1 MIKWYRNTRYTRIGL
16 STPERRRDS
25 VESWR
30 ELIQFIENG
39 LGDEA
44 ERLERKRVREVQTLA
59 IKLIQDSEE

>member
-1 MIKWYRNTRYTRIGL
+1 
-16 STPERRRDS
+16 ES

-59 IKLIQDSEE
+59 IKLIQSSSGEQRKGRRSSSD